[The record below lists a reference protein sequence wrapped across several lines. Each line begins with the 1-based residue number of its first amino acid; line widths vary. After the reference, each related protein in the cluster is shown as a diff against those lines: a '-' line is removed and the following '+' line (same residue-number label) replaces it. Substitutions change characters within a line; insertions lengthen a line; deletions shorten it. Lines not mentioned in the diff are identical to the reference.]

1 MQSRGAPD
9 CTFVD
14 DAPKDALMDLHKNA
28 QKGVCEVSLK
38 GCTSYCIWVAPV
50 IAFVDAM
57 IKAQMSTNW
66 LSNGGSDAVLE
77 GVDDAVPVWRCTW
90 WCTRRCTWWWT

>member
-28 QKGVCEVSLK
+28 QKGVCEVALK
-38 GCTSYCIWVAPV
+38 GCT
-50 IAFVDAM
+50 
-57 IKAQMSTNW
+57 
-66 LSNGGSDAVLE
+66 
-77 GVDDAVPVWRCTW
+77 
-90 WCTRRCTWWWT
+90 